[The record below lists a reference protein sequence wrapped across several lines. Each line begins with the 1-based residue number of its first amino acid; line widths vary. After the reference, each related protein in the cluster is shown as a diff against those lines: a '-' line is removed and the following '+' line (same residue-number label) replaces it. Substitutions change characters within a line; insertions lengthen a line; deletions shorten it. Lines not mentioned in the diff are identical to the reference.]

1 MAFGLLE
8 NRTNSCSNE
17 LETVFSVT
25 KNEKA
30 EKKKEKIMQ
39 SRRFSTS
46 WCFSCSNDLTL
57 ANINLVEFQACDSPM
72 RCRAFFD
79 HEKNSL
85 ISFRVASTRLE
96 STNCARVLTSK
107 TKQKRGTDEA
117 LVTR

>member
-8 NRTNSCSNE
+8 KRTNSCSNA

-30 EKKKEKIMQ
+30 EKKKIMQ

-79 HEKNSL
+79 HENSL
-85 ISFRVASTRLE
+85 ISFRVASMRLE

>member
-1 MAFGLLE
+1 MEFGLLE
-8 NRTNSCSNE
+8 NRTNLCSNE
-17 LETVFSVT
+17 LETVFSAT

-30 EKKKEKIMQ
+30 EKKKKIMQ

-57 ANINLVEFQACDSPM
+57 ADINLVEFQACDSPM

-79 HEKNSL
+79 HENSL

-96 STNCARVLTSK
+96 STNCARILTSK